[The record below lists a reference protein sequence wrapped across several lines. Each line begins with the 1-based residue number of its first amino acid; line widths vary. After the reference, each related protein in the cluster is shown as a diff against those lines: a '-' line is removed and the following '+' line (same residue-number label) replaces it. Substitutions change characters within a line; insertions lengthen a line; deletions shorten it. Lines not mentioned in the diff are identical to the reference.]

1 MQTSELQR
9 GVATR
14 ILRAVACFLAL
25 AVSDEQCGHYDGQDD
40 QKCIS
45 HVGAPLVGGLGGS
58 SVNDGFQL

>member
-14 ILRAVACFLAL
+14 ILRAFAGVLAL
-25 AVSDEQCGHYDGQDD
+25 PVSDEQRGHYDGQCD
-40 QKCIS
+40 QKYIS